1 MESRKSWLWKEG
13 WHLQR
18 VIYTVLNVWWSAG
31 FKVRIWQIL
40 CQIMSV
46 PTVNYDPGQQCFWNS
61 DSLVE
66 ELKEMRNWQRRC
78 GLILVIEVVIVSDSQ
93 FHFLI
98 DIIWIWHL
106 DIYLILS
113 PLCKKNIGQRKTI
126 VKVENFCLTWDPT
139 AIWSLNGQK
148 IIMVI
153 FSMVMLICA
162 IIIINKSLSS

>member
-78 GLILVIEVVIVSDSQ
+78 GLILVIEVVIVRPVS
-93 FHFLI
+93 FPN
-98 DIIWIWHL
+98 WY
-106 DIYLILS
+106 YLNLTFGYLFNTW

-126 VKVENFCLTWDPT
+126 VKVENFCLT
-139 AIWSLNGQK
+139 
-148 IIMVI
+148 
-153 FSMVMLICA
+153 
-162 IIIINKSLSS
+162 